1 MENPYGI
8 ASLWQQSDA
17 VIKFVGFALLAMSL
31 ASWAVIFTR
40 LISLLKLRKAKYLI
54 AEFWQQQDINKG
66 IDLLAPQP
74 PFQKLVS
81 QGLQAKAHHQN
92 HQAQLQGQVP
102 LSDWLTTALKNNID
116 DTRESLSG
124 GLAIL
129 ASVGST
135 SPFIGLFGT
144 VWGIY
149 HALIGIG
156 LSGSASIDKVAGPV
170 GEALV
175 MTAFGLAVAIP
186 AVLGYNAISRA
197 NKAITIQMNRFASQ
211 LHAYYLTGSVQS
223 KVG

>member
-8 ASLWQQSDA
+8 AALWQQSDA
-17 VIKFVGFALLAMSL
+17 VIKFVGFSLLAMSL
-31 ASWAVIFTR
+31 ASWAVIFVR
-40 LISLLKLRKAKYLI
+40 LFSLLKLRKAKHLVVK
-54 AEFWQQQDINKG
+54 FWQQQDINNG
-66 IDLLAPQP
+66 VEQLAPQP
-74 PFQKLVS
+74 HFQQLAV
-81 QGLQAKAHHQN
+81 QGLQAKEHHQN
-92 HQAQLQGQVP
+92 HEEQLQGQVP
-102 LSDWLTTALKNNID
+102 LADWLTTALKNNID

-175 MTAFGLAVAIP
+175 ITAFGLAVAIP
-186 AVLGYNAISRA
+186 AVLAYNAISRG
-197 NKAITIQMNRFASQ
+197 NKSVLIQLNRFASQ
-211 LHAYYLTGSVQS
+211 LHAYYLTGTVQT
-223 KVG
+223 KAG